1 MMNAFSNS
9 PGSPYRGALSLFAV
23 SMPHGCGRGAR
34 GTLALQIGLRYT
46 HLRGIITDLPPL
58 CEIANKWID
67 AYELSDRFTAVPAD
81 LFEGAYPDGAD
92 APGPHFARLKRQ

>member
-1 MMNAFSNS
+1 MWQGGPGDISASNW
-9 PGSPYRGALSLFAV
+9 PAIHP
-23 SMPHGCGRGAR
+23 
-34 GTLALQIGLRYT
+34 
-46 HLRGIITDLPPL
+46 RGIITDLPPL

>member
-1 MMNAFSNS
+1 MRSVILQ
-9 PGSPYRGALSLFAV
+9 GALSRSAFTFRRIDA
-23 SMPHGCGRGAR
+23 SWMWQGGPGDISASNWPAIH
-34 GTLALQIGLRYT
+34 
-46 HLRGIITDLPPL
+46 PPAWHHHRSASL